1 MRELRIEMFSTIDGY
16 GGDDGPT
23 GATGNV
29 GGELVRALAGGRR
42 FAALD
47 YPADV
52 SATYSVD
59 EPAPGGRHPLA
70 KGASPEAIRSAL
82 LPEDQA
88 AFDVAYGKA
97 LSDARESLDL
107 TGLFRMLERW
117 RGLAVLQR
125 DPAVFRRV
133 ARRAAEKLTGQPSPE
148 DEPLAV
154 TRAKAHM

>member
-1 MRELRIEMFSTIDGY
+1 MDELASGSRD
-16 GGDDGPT
+16 
-23 GATGNV
+23 
-29 GGELVRALAGGRR
+29 
-42 FAALD
+42 
-47 YPADV
+47 
-52 SATYSVD
+52 
-59 EPAPGGRHPLA
+59 PLA
-70 KGASPEAIRSAL
+70 KGASPDAIRSAL
-82 LPEDQA
+82 LSEDCA

-97 LSDARESLDL
+97 LSDARESRDL

-133 ARRAAEKLTGQPSPE
+133 ARRDAEKLTGQSSPD